1 MWGMSET
8 GEGDQEVET
17 TSYNINKSQGRNVI
31 AQRIQSV
38 KL

>member
-8 GEGDQEVET
+8 GEGNQEVQT
-17 TSYNINKSQGRNVI
+17 TSYEINKSQGRNVT